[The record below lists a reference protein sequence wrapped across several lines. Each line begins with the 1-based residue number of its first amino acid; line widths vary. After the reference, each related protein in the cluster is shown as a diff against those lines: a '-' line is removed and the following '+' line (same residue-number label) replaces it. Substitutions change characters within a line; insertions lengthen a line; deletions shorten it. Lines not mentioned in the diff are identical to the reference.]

1 FYPSKSY
8 SVKPFELLH
17 CDLWTSHVPT
27 TSGFL
32 YYLVVVDDD
41 THYFWTFPLRK
52 KSDVYATFLTF
63 HAYARTQFDLP
74 IMSVQC

>member
-1 FYPSKSY
+1 MI
-8 SVKPFELLH
+8 
-17 CDLWTSHVPT
+17 
-27 TSGFL
+27 
-32 YYLVVVDDD
+32 VDDY

-74 IMSVQC
+74 IVAIQSDNGREFDNTKLDYFCASQGITF